1 MRLTEISVR
10 ALKGSETYVTYFDD
24 TLPGF
29 GVRVGK
35 RSRTFIVLRGKQRQR
50 VSIGKWPDLT
60 VGEAR
65 AEAKRLLI
73 EEVQPQPAGIRFEK
87 ARDAFLD
94 HYDNRNT
101 RYIVTSAFRTHC
113 K

>member
-10 ALKGSETYVTYFDD
+10 ALKGSDTYVTYFDD

-50 VSIGKWPDLT
+50 VSFGKWPDLIAPRSPASAW
-60 VGEAR
+60 EAHR
-65 AEAKRLLI
+65 RI
-73 EEVQPQPAGIRFEK
+73 PA
-87 ARDAFLD
+87 
-94 HYDNRNT
+94 H
-101 RYIVTSAFRTHC
+101 
-113 K
+113 